1 MIAQRGGEKNWALK
15 TLRGGELVAAAAPAI
30 GGRIISLQY
39 RGEELLFVQA
49 ERTGETFD
57 FSAVDDLRAA
67 KRAIGFGLWGGDKT
81 WVAPQRAWVDGIPPL
96 ELDAAPY
103 QVEEDGDAIVMTSP
117 LCRETGL
124 RVVRRVEVSAAGVL
138 TLDETIRN
146 DSDRPVRRGLWN
158 VTQVL
163 RPFDVYLP
171 ATALRP
177 YPEEGDSVCLIDRF
191 VERAGEWCKIVC
203 RAPAHF
209 KYGGFA
215 QRGCVIALREEKET
229 TLAFARTFAHPP
241 VADYAHEAEVEVY
254 NSPNHNYLEIELH
267 APWRELAPGESVGQ
281 RQRWHVFRVPGRV
294 GPDEI
299 FAKLES
305 VP

>member
-1 MIAQRGGEKNWALK
+1 MSARRDGGKFWAQK
-15 TLRGGELVAAAAPAI
+15 TLYGGDLTAALAPAI

-81 WVAPQRAWVDGIPPL
+81 WITPQRMWVDGIPPL
-96 ELDAAPY
+96 ELDAGAY
-103 QVEEDGDAIVMTSP
+103 QAEEDGQAIVMTSP

-124 RVVRRVEVSAAGVL
+124 RVVRRVAVSAAGVL

-163 RPFDVYLP
+163 RPFDVYVP

-177 YPEEGDSVCLIDRF
+177 YPEEGDSVCLLDRF
-191 VERAGEWCKIVC
+191 VERAGEWSKIVC

-215 QRGCVIALREEKET
+215 RRGCVIALREEEEA
-229 TLAFARTFAHPP
+229 TLVFARTFAHPP
-241 VADYAHEAEVEVY
+241 DADYAHEAEVEVY
-254 NSPNHNYLEIELH
+254 NSPNYNYLEIELH

-281 RQRWHVFRVPGRV
+281 RQRWHVLRVPGRV

-305 VP
+305 VT

>member
-1 MIAQRGGEKNWALK
+1 VSARRDGGKFWAQK
-15 TLRGGELVAAAAPAI
+15 TLYGGDLTAALAPAI

-39 RGEELLFVQA
+39 RSEELLFVQA
-49 ERTGETFD
+49 ERAGETFD
-57 FSAVDDLRAA
+57 FSATDDLRAA

-81 WVAPQRAWVDGIPPL
+81 WIAPQRMWVDGIPPL
-96 ELDAAPY
+96 ELDAGPY
-103 QVEEDGDAIVMTSP
+103 QAEEDGQAIVMTSP

-124 RVVRRVEVSAAGVL
+124 RVVRRVAVSAAGVL

-146 DSDRPVRRGLWN
+146 ESDRPVRRGLWN

-171 ATALRP
+171 AAAVRP
-177 YPEEGDSVCLIDRF
+177 YPEEGDSVCLLDRF
-191 VERAGEWCKIVC
+191 VEHAGEWCKIVC

-215 QRGCVIALREEKET
+215 RRGVVLALREEEEA
-229 TLAFARTFAHPP
+229 TLVFARTFAHPP
-241 VADYAHEAEVEVY
+241 DADYAHEAEVEVY
-254 NSPNHNYLEIELH
+254 NSPNYNYLEIELH
-267 APWRELAPGESVGQ
+267 APWRELAPGESIGQ
-281 RQRWHVFRVPGRV
+281 RQRWHVLRVPGRV

-305 VP
+305 V